1 MAESSRPRLLVLGAE
16 GQVGAELIST
26 LAPLGEVVGLGR
38 AEADLSRLAGI
49 RKLVR
54 AVSPG
59 VIVNAAAYTAVDA
72 AEREEPLARLV
83 NGDAPGVLAAEARRA
98 GAVLVHYSTDY
109 VFDGSARMPYTEA
122 APSEPLGT
130 YGRTKLLGERAVLD
144 SGAAAYVFR
153 TSWVYGLRGRNFLS
167 TVRQLSQSPEALRIV
182 EDQEGSPTW
191 SRALAEATAQALAVV
206 LEARRAKLPGPA
218 TGVYHMCAPDH
229 TSWYGFAKAIV
240 TALPP
245 RVDGTRV
252 EVRAITTAEY
262 PTPARRPA
270 WSVLDPSKLREAFGL
285 SLPPWRE
292 QLLRCLAH
300 S

>member
-1 MAESSRPRLLVLGAE
+1 
-16 GQVGAELIST
+16 
-26 LAPLGEVVGLGR
+26 
-38 AEADLSRLAGI
+38 
-49 RKLVR
+49 
-54 AVSPG
+54 
-59 VIVNAAAYTAVDA
+59 
-72 AEREEPLARLV
+72 
-83 NGDAPGVLAAEARRA
+83 
-98 GAVLVHYSTDY
+98 
-109 VFDGSARMPYTEA
+109 
-122 APSEPLGT
+122 
-130 YGRTKLLGERAVLD
+130 
-144 SGAAAYVFR
+144 
-153 TSWVYGLRGRNFLS
+153 
-167 TVRQLSQSPEALRIV
+167 
-182 EDQEGSPTW
+182 
-191 SRALAEATAQALAVV
+191 
-206 LEARRAKLPGPA
+206 
-218 TGVYHMCAPDH
+218 MCAPDH